1 MSTLFH
7 TMPEGGQAAESAG
20 ELAERIA
27 ALRAE
32 PSEANARELAVLTE
46 RLRRLVPPANTPL
59 SPLLAAARLAVP
71 FDFSVPPSHRA
82 SGGQWVT
89 AAKRAFVMGLRPLHV
104 ELLKPQAAFN
114 QRVLRV
120 LERLEARRDQGTRE
134 DLTDWVR
141 GQLDAQGG
149 GHAAPAGAARGFAG
163 GSSVGVAQTREGA
176 QGFGGTASS
185 GVAQTRDGARSVSE
199 GSSEGVA
206 QRRGDAQG
214 FGGGSSAPASRAPHG
229 TLDFVEVGAAGGP
242 RERRKARGFAPVDM
256 AWKLAWRAWRRAM
269 RPVLEPLLERQAEWN
284 ARMRETLLSVAA
296 TPGSGTPDPLD
307 ATHRVARLV
316 ALASPLAQPGL
327 PRGVRASAPLWS
339 EVLRRQSRFNG
350 EAVVA
355 LAAILGVRTPPP
367 PVPALEDFHHWCTLR
382 ESGAIHAAREAVAR
396 LPRRPRLSLLVATA
410 GACPAHLRECLA
422 SVEAQVYPEWELV
435 LVGPE
440 DGPALPEPWASS
452 RRQPRIRRVTLSGPT
467 DFARALR
474 VGLQAASGDF
484 VGVLGAEDTLAPH
497 ALAEVALALG
507 ATPGLDVVYGDEDR
521 LDTRGRR
528 TAPFFKPDW
537 SPDLLRSVDYLGRGV
552 MARRSL
558 VESVGGFREGFPG
571 AEEYDLF
578 LRLSEATERIGH
590 VPHLLYHRRL
600 GTVGQVSQEG
610 RRALAEHLARRGEDA
625 EVTVPGPG
633 RYRVR
638 YAVRGTPKVSII
650 VPFKDRPDLL
660 KTLTDTLLE
669 RTTYPH
675 FELVLVSNNSV
686 RPETFA
692 LLDTLNDPRVVK
704 RTWDFPFNYPAINN
718 WAAGQAT
725 GELLLFLNN
734 DMEVVDPGWL
744 TELVSQA
751 QRPEVGAVGA
761 KLLFPE
767 GTVQHAGIVVGM
779 TGMAGHPFWRLPDGP
794 IVTPFGHT
802 EWVRNWLS
810 VTSACVMIRRP
821 LFDALGG
828 FDERFLLCGSDVDL
842 GLRLHARGLRV
853 VCTPFARVVHHESA
867 SRRTDAIPEPDY
879 WRSFTSYRPWLLKG
893 DPYYNPNLTLLSGD
907 CDLRRHPEDG
917 EALAVRTLAHEVP
930 SARRPPT

>member
-7 TMPEGGQAAESAG
+7 STPEGGQASTSAA
-20 ELAERIA
+20 ELAEQIA
-27 ALRAE
+27 ALRAG
-32 PSEANARELAVLTE
+32 PDGANAPALAALTE
-46 RLRRLVPPANTPL
+46 RLRTLAPPANAAL

-71 FDFSVPPSHRA
+71 FEFSVPPSHRA
-82 SGGQWVT
+82 AGGQWVT
-89 AAKRAFVMGLRPLHV
+89 AAKRAVVLGLRPLHV
-104 ELLKPQAAFN
+104 ELLRPQGAFN

-120 LERLEARRDQGTRE
+120 LERLESRRDQGRRE
-134 DLTDWVR
+134 DLTAWVR
-141 GQLDAQGG
+141 TQFDAEGPPEEG
-149 GHAAPAGAARGFAG
+149 PA
-163 GSSVGVAQTREGA
+163 V
-176 QGFGGTASS
+176 
-185 GVAQTRDGARSVSE
+185 
-199 GSSEGVA
+199 
-206 QRRGDAQG
+206 
-214 FGGGSSAPASRAPHG
+214 SAP
-229 TLDFVEVGAAGGP
+229 V
-242 RERRKARGFAPVDM
+242 ARP
-256 AWKLAWRAWRRAM
+256 WKLAWHAWRRALK
-269 RPVLEPLLERQAEWN
+269 PVLEPLLARQAEWN
-284 ARMRETLLSVAA
+284 ALMRETLLSVAA
-296 TPGSGTPDPLD
+296 AGPPDVVD

-316 ALASPLAQPGL
+316 ALAWPLARPGL
-327 PRGVRASAPLWS
+327 PRSVRASAPLWG

-367 PVPALEDFHHWCTLR
+367 ALPALEDFHDWCSLR
-382 ESGAIHAAREAVAR
+382 EPADVNAARNALER
-396 LPRRPRLSLLVATA
+396 LPHRPRLSLVVSTA
-410 GACPAHLRECLA
+410 GACPSHLRECLA
-422 SVEAQVYPEWELV
+422 SVEAQLYPQWELV
-435 LVGPE
+435 VVGPE
-440 DGPALPEPWASS
+440 GGPPLPEPWGAS
-452 RRQPRIRRVTLSGPT
+452 RRPPRIRQVTLSGPV
-467 DFARALR
+467 DLVRALR
-474 VGLQAASGDF
+474 AGAQAASGDF
-484 VGVLGAEDTLAPH
+484 VGVLGAEDSLAPH

-507 ATPGLDVVYGDEDR
+507 ADPSLDVVYGDEDR
-521 LDTRGRR
+521 LDARGRR

-537 SPDLLRSVDYLGRGV
+537 SPDLLRSVDYLGRLV
-552 MARRSL
+552 MVRRAL

-571 AEEYDLF
+571 AEEYDLL
-578 LRLSEATERIGH
+578 LRVSEASERIGH
-590 VPHLLYHRRL
+590 VPHLLYHRRTGL
-600 GTVGQVSQEG
+600 VAQVSQEG
-610 RRALAEHLARRGEDA
+610 RRALEEHLARRGEDA
-625 EVTVPGPG
+625 QVTVPGPG

-638 YAVRGTPKVSII
+638 YAVKGTPKVSII

-660 KTLTDTLLE
+660 ETLADTLLTK
-669 RTTYPH
+669 TTYPH
-675 FELVLVSNNSV
+675 FELLLVSNNST

-692 LLDTLNDPRVVK
+692 LLDTLTDPRVVK

-767 GTVQHAGIVVGM
+767 GTVQHAGVVVGM

-794 IVTPFGHT
+794 ISTPFGHT

-821 LFDALGG
+821 LFEALGG

-842 GLRLHARGLRV
+842 GLRLNAQGLRV

-879 WRSFTSYRPWLLKG
+879 WRSFTSYRPWLKRG

-907 CDLRRHPEDG
+907 CDLRRHAEDG

-930 SARRPPT
+930 SARRPPK

>member
-1 MSTLFH
+1 MFH

-59 SPLLAAARLAVP
+59 SPLLAAARLAIP

-149 GHAAPAGAARGFAG
+149 GHAAPVGAARGFVG

-185 GVAQTRDGARSVSE
+185 GVAQTRDGVRSVSE

-206 QRRGDAQG
+206 QTRGDAQG

-242 RERRKARGFAPVDM
+242 REQRKTRGFAPVEL

-484 VGVLGAEDTLAPH
+484 VGVLGAEDSLAPH

-507 ATPGLDVVYGDEDR
+507 ANPGLDVVYGDEDR

-610 RRALAEHLARRGEDA
+610 RRALSEHLARRGEDA

>member
-1 MSTLFH
+1 MFH
-7 TMPEGGQAAESAG
+7 TVPEAGQAGASVG
-20 ELAERIA
+20 EIAERIA

-32 PSEANARELAVLTE
+32 PDADRAQELAGLTE
-46 RLRRLVPPANTPL
+46 QLRRRAPPATAAL

-71 FDFSVPPSHRA
+71 FEFSVPPSHRA

-89 AAKRAFVMGLRPLHV
+89 AAKRAFVLGLRPLHV

-120 LERLEARRDQGTRE
+120 LERLEARRDKGSRE
-134 DLTDWVR
+134 ELGAWAR
-141 GQLDAQGG
+141 EQLDAEGTG
-149 GHAAPAGAARGFAG
+149 SEPA
-163 GSSVGVAQTREGA
+163 
-176 QGFGGTASS
+176 
-185 GVAQTRDGARSVSE
+185 
-199 GSSEGVA
+199 
-206 QRRGDAQG
+206 
-214 FGGGSSAPASRAPHG
+214 SAPAWR
-229 TLDFVEVGAAGGP
+229 
-242 RERRKARGFAPVDM
+242 
-256 AWKLAWRAWRRAM
+256 LAWHAWRRVM
-269 RPVLEPLLERQAEWN
+269 GPLLEPLLARQAEWN
-284 ARMRETLLSVAA
+284 ALMRETLLAVAGV
-296 TPGSGTPDPLD
+296 PGAGTPDAVE

-316 ALASPLAQPGL
+316 ELASPLARPGL
-327 PRGVRASAPLWS
+327 PRGVRASAPLWR

-350 EAVVA
+350 ESVVA

-367 PVPALEDFHHWCTLR
+367 PLPALEDFHHWCSLH
-382 ESGAIHAAREAVAR
+382 EPAAIQSARVGMER
-396 LPRRPRLSLLVATA
+396 LARRPRLSLLVSTA
-410 GACPAHLRECLA
+410 GACPAYLKECLA
-422 SVEAQVYPEWELV
+422 SVEAQVYPDWELV
-435 LVGPE
+435 LVVPEEGP
-440 DGPALPEPWASS
+440 PLPEPWASS
-452 RRQPRIRRVTLSGPT
+452 RRQSRIHRVTLSGAT
-467 DFARALR
+467 DLARALR

-497 ALAEVALALG
+497 ALAAVALALG
-507 ATPGLDVVYGDEDR
+507 ADPGLDVVYGDEDR
-521 LDTRGRR
+521 LDSSGRR
-528 TAPFFKPDW
+528 TGPFFKPDW

-552 MARRSL
+552 MVRRAL
-558 VESVGGFREGFPG
+558 LESVGGFREGFPG

-578 LRLSEATERIGH
+578 LRVSEATEHIGH
-590 VPHLLYHRRL
+590 VPHLLYHRRDAL
-600 GTVGQVSQEG
+600 TGQVSQAG
-610 RRALAEHLARRGEDA
+610 RGALAEHLARRGEDA
-625 EVTVPGPG
+625 QVTVPGPG

-638 YAVRGTPKVSII
+638 YAVQGTPKVSII

-660 KTLTDTLLE
+660 KTLTDTLLS

-675 FELVLVSNNSV
+675 YELVLVSNNSV

-692 LLDTLNDPRVVK
+692 LLDTLTDARVVK

-718 WAAGQAT
+718 WAARQAT

-744 TELVSQA
+744 TELVAQA

-794 IVTPFGHT
+794 IATPFGHT

-821 LFDALGG
+821 VFESLSG

-879 WRSFTSYRPWLLKG
+879 WRSFTSYRPWLQRG

-930 SARRPPT
+930 SARRPLK

>member
-1 MSTLFH
+1 MSTLFRSV
-7 TMPEGGQAAESAG
+7 PEGGQEASSAG

-32 PSEANARELAVLTE
+32 PSEAHAQELAALTE
-46 RLRRLVPPANTPL
+46 ALRRRVPPANTPL

-71 FDFSVPPSHRA
+71 FEFSVPPSHRA

-89 AAKRAFVMGLRPLHV
+89 AAKRAFVLGLRPLHV
-104 ELLKPQAAFN
+104 EWLKPQAAFN

-134 DLTDWVR
+134 DLTEWVR
-141 GQLDAQGG
+141 GQLDAEGAGQGG
-149 GHAAPAGAARGFAG
+149 SAGAASGPYGTRGAG
-163 GSSVGVAQTREGA
+163 PG
-176 QGFGGTASS
+176 
-185 GVAQTRDGARSVSE
+185 
-199 GSSEGVA
+199 
-206 QRRGDAQG
+206 
-214 FGGGSSAPASRAPHG
+214 APASGPNEARGSASGVSASAASEAQGARGSG
-229 TLDFVEVGAAGGP
+229 TVDGPQGAGVWTSAATEARGRG
-242 RERRKARGFAPVDM
+242 RFGARGFAPVDKVW
-256 AWKLAWRAWRRAM
+256 ALAWRAWRRAM
-269 RPVLEPLLERQAEWN
+269 RPLLDPLLARQTEWN
-284 ARMRETLLSVAA
+284 ALMRETLLGVAA
-296 TPGSGTPDPLD
+296 TPGAGTPDPQD
-307 ATHRVARLV
+307 ATHRVARLT

-327 PRGVRASAPLWS
+327 PRGIRASAPLWR

-382 ESGAIHAAREAVAR
+382 EPAAIQAARAAVQR
-396 LPRRPRLSLLVATA
+396 LPRRPRLSLLVALA
-410 GACPAHLRECLA
+410 GASPAHLRECLA
-422 SVEAQVYPEWELV
+422 SVEAQLYPEWELV

-440 DGPALPEPWASS
+440 DGPALPEPWGSS

-467 DFARALR
+467 DVARALR

-497 ALAEVALALG
+497 ALAEVARALV
-507 ATPGLDVVYGDEDR
+507 ADPGLDVVYGDEDR

-528 TAPFFKPDW
+528 AGPFFKPDW

-558 VESVGGFREGFPG
+558 VEAVGGFRDGFPG

-578 LRLSEATERIGH
+578 LRISEASERIGH
-590 VPHLLYHRRL
+590 VPHLLYHRRA
-600 GTVGQVSQEG
+600 GATGQVSPEG

-638 YAVRGTPKVSII
+638 YAIRGAPKVSII

-660 KTLTDTLLE
+660 KTLTDTLLT
-669 RTTYPH
+669 RTKYPH

-692 LLDTLNDPRVVK
+692 LLDTLTDPRVVK

-718 WAAGQAT
+718 WAARQAT

-907 CDLRRHPEDG
+907 CDLRRHLEDG

-930 SARRPPT
+930 SARRPLA

>member
-7 TMPEGGQAAESAG
+7 TMPEGGQAATSAG

-32 PSEANARELAVLTE
+32 PSAANARELAALTE

-120 LERLEARRDQGTRE
+120 LERLEARRDQGSRE

-141 GQLDAQGG
+141 EQLDAVGPGQGASAG
-149 GHAAPAGAARGFAG
+149 AVREPHGARGSGAGTSAAAAP
-163 GSSVGVAQTREGA
+163 
-176 QGFGGTASS
+176 
-185 GVAQTRDGARSVSE
+185 
-199 GSSEGVA
+199 
-206 QRRGDAQG
+206 
-214 FGGGSSAPASRAPHG
+214 APHG
-229 TLDFVEVGAAGGP
+229 TLNFVDVGAVGGP
-242 RERRKARGFAPVDM
+242 RERREPRGFAPVDL
-256 AWKLAWRAWRRAM
+256 AWKLAWRAWRRALG
-269 RPVLEPLLERQAEWN
+269 PVLEPLLERQAEWN
-284 ARMRETLLSVAA
+284 AQMRETLLSVAA
-296 TPGSGTPDPLD
+296 APGAGTLDPLG

-316 ALASPLAQPGL
+316 ALASPLARPGL
-327 PRGVRASAPLWS
+327 PRGVRASAPLWT

-382 ESGAIHAAREAVAR
+382 ESGDIQAAREAMAR

-440 DGPALPEPWASS
+440 DGPALPEPWGPS

-507 ATPGLDVVYGDEDR
+507 ANPGLDVVYGDEDR

-552 MARRSL
+552 MARRAL

-578 LRLSEATERIGH
+578 LRLSEASERIGH

-600 GTVGQVSQEG
+600 GAVGQVSQEG

-794 IVTPFGHT
+794 ILTPFGHT

-930 SARRPPT
+930 SARRPLK

>member
-1 MSTLFH
+1 MFH
-7 TMPEGGQAAESAG
+7 TVPVGGQAVASAG

-32 PSEANARELAVLTE
+32 PSAANAQELAALTE
-46 RLRRLVPPANTPL
+46 QLRRQVPPANTPL

-89 AAKRAFVMGLRPLHV
+89 AAKRAFVLGLRPLHV

-134 DLTDWVR
+134 DLTEWAR
-141 GQLDAQGG
+141 GQLDARGSG
-149 GHAAPAGAARGFAG
+149 RDASAGA
-163 GSSVGVAQTREGA
+163 THEREGA
-176 QGFGGTASS
+176 QGFGRDAS
-185 GVAQTRDGARSVSE
+185 AA
-199 GSSEGVA
+199 A
-206 QRRGDAQG
+206 A
-214 FGGGSSAPASRAPHG
+214 RAPHG
-229 TLDFVEVGAAGGP
+229 TLDFVEVGATGAG
-242 RERRKARGFAPVDM
+242 RKSRGFAPVDM

-269 RPVLEPLLERQAEWN
+269 RPMLEPLLARQAEWN
-284 ARMRETLLSVAA
+284 ALMRETLLGVAA
-296 TPGSGTPDPLD
+296 APGASTPDPLD

-327 PRGVRASAPLWS
+327 PRGVRASAPLWR

-367 PVPALEDFHHWCTLR
+367 PVPTLEDFHHWCTLR
-382 ESGAIHAAREAVAR
+382 ESGDIQAAREAVTR

-410 GACPAHLRECLA
+410 GACPTHLRECLA

-497 ALAEVALALG
+497 ALAEVARALG
-507 ATPGLDVVYGDEDR
+507 ADPGLDVVYGDEDR

-552 MARRSL
+552 MVRRSL

-578 LRLSEATERIGH
+578 LRISEASERIGH
-590 VPHLLYHRRL
+590 VPHLLYHRRT

-610 RRALAEHLARRGEDA
+610 RRALAEHLARRGEEA

-794 IVTPFGHT
+794 IATPFGHT

-842 GLRLHARGLRV
+842 GLRLHTRGLRV

-930 SARRPPT
+930 SARRPPA

>member
-7 TMPEGGQAAESAG
+7 SMPEGGQASASAAEI
-20 ELAERIA
+20 AEQIA
-27 ALRAE
+27 ALRAAPE
-32 PSEANARELAVLTE
+32 GVSAPALAALTE
-46 RLRRLVPPANTPL
+46 RLRALVPPANAAL

-71 FDFSVPPSHRA
+71 FEFSVPPSHRA
-82 SGGQWVT
+82 AGGQWVT
-89 AAKRAFVMGLRPLHV
+89 AAKRAFVLGLRPLHV
-104 ELLKPQAAFN
+104 ELLRPQGAFN

-120 LERLEARRDQGTRE
+120 LERLEARRDQGARE
-134 DLTDWVR
+134 DLTAWVR
-141 GQLDAQGG
+141 AQLDAEGPPV
-149 GHAAPAGAARGFAG
+149 AAPVAR
-163 GSSVGVAQTREGA
+163 
-176 QGFGGTASS
+176 
-185 GVAQTRDGARSVSE
+185 
-199 GSSEGVA
+199 
-206 QRRGDAQG
+206 
-214 FGGGSSAPASRAPHG
+214 P
-229 TLDFVEVGAAGGP
+229 
-242 RERRKARGFAPVDM
+242 
-256 AWKLAWRAWRRAM
+256 WKLAWHAWRRALK
-269 RPVLEPLLERQAEWN
+269 PVLEPLLARQAEWN
-284 ARMRETLLSVAA
+284 ALMRETLLSVAA
-296 TPGSGTPDPLD
+296 AGTPDVVD

-316 ALASPLAQPGL
+316 ALAWPLARPGL
-327 PRGVRASAPLWS
+327 PRGVRASAPLWG

-367 PVPALEDFHHWCTLR
+367 ALPALEDFHHWCTLR
-382 ESGAIHAAREAVAR
+382 EPADVNAARSGLER
-396 LPRRPRLSLLVATA
+396 LPRRPRFSLVVSTA
-410 GACPAHLRECLA
+410 GACPSHLRECLA
-422 SVEAQVYPEWELV
+422 SVEAQLYPQWELV
-435 LVGPE
+435 VVAPE
-440 DGPALPEPWASS
+440 DGPPLPEPWGPS
-452 RRQPRIRRVTLSGPT
+452 RRQPRIRRVTLSGPA
-467 DFARALR
+467 DLARALR
-474 VGLQAASGDF
+474 VGAQAASGDF

-497 ALAEVALALG
+497 ALAEVALVLG
-507 ATPGLDVVYGDEDR
+507 ADPSLDVVYGDEDR
-521 LDTRGRR
+521 LDGRGRR
-528 TAPFFKPDW
+528 TTPFFKPDW
-537 SPDLLRSVDYLGRGV
+537 SPDLLRSVDYLGRLV
-552 MARRSL
+552 MVRRSL

-571 AEEYDLF
+571 AEEYDLH
-578 LRLSEATERIGH
+578 LRVSEASERIGH
-590 VPHLLYHRRL
+590 VPHLLYHRRS
-600 GTVGQVSQEG
+600 GHVGQVSQEG
-610 RRALAEHLARRGEDA
+610 RRALEEHLERRGEEA

-638 YAVRGTPKVSII
+638 YAVKGTPKVSII

-660 KTLTDTLLE
+660 ETLADTLLTK
-669 RTTYPH
+669 TTYRH
-675 FELVLVSNNSV
+675 FELLLVSNNST

-692 LLDTLNDPRVVK
+692 LLDTLTDPRVVK
-704 RTWDFPFNYPAINN
+704 LTWDFPFNYPAINN

-794 IVTPFGHT
+794 ISTPFGHT

-828 FDERFLLCGSDVDL
+828 FDDRFLLCGSDVDL
-842 GLRLHARGLRV
+842 GLRLHAQGLRV

-879 WRSFTSYRPWLLKG
+879 WRSFTSYRPWLKRG

-907 CDLRRHPEDG
+907 CDLRRHAEDG

-930 SARRPPT
+930 SARRSPK